1 MTAGRVVEGE
11 TSEGILIIMA
21 LHTTVGLGDFIL
33 MPEITMDNFV
43 SNLKKR

>member
-1 MTAGRVVEGE
+1 
-11 TSEGILIIMA
+11 MA

-43 SNLKKR
+43 SNLKKRWVDILILALRFGSRGQM